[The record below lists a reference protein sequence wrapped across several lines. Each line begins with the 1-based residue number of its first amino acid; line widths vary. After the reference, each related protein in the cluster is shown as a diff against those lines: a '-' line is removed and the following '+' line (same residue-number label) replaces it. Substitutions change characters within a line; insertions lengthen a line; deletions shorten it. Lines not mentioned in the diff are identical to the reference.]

1 MTAQFIRKPGN
12 VFLTPEPVQ
21 VPNATHIGAR
31 FQDWV
36 NVANEM
42 VAEVEPAPTLTRKPE
57 LQAET
62 KPVTTLADGRAF
74 CFPEKEKQNGNGF
87 AHRRRNEQNPR
98 PSVKPLGDP
107 NEVRVSY
114 IEKYTLKKV
123 SIYRGDPFP
132 ELQARCQAYADNH
145 DVIVH
150 LHTAR
155 NFEVFKPEPKPTNL
169 QALLAKVDAILQG
182 GAK

>member
-1 MTAQFIRKPGN
+1 MTAQFIKKPGN

-31 FQDWV
+31 FQEWV

-42 VAEVEPAPTLTRKPE
+42 VAEVEPAPAPS
-57 LQAET
+57 
-62 KPVTTLADGRAF
+62 
-74 CFPEKEKQNGNGF
+74 
-87 AHRRRNEQNPR
+87 QNPR

-114 IEKYTLKKV
+114 IERYTLKKV
-123 SIYRGDPFP
+123 NIYTGDPFP
-132 ELQARCQAYADNH
+132 ELQARCQVYADNH

-155 NFEVFKPEPKPTNL
+155 NFEVFKPKTKPTNL
-169 QALLAKVDAILQG
+169 QALLARVDAILQG

>member
-1 MTAQFIRKPGN
+1 MTAQFIKKPGN

-42 VAEVEPAPTLTRKPE
+42 VAEVEPAPTTAPSE
-57 LQAET
+57 PQPNP
-62 KPVTTLADGRAF
+62 KPVTTL
-74 CFPEKEKQNGNGF
+74 
-87 AHRRRNEQNPR
+87 
-98 PSVKPLGDP
+98 KPLGDP

-123 SIYRGDPFP
+123 NIYTGDPFP

-169 QALLAKVDAILQG
+169 QALLTKVDTILMA
-182 GAK
+182 GALREVSRDK